1 MWEKR
6 KWACYNLE
14 GWFLRRKMGTQHA
27 AVVETFPV
35 WVSWAYILIPSPLQ
49 QKPEQMELYSH
60 DSYLNK
66 TTIM

>member
-1 MWEKR
+1 
-6 KWACYNLE
+6 
-14 GWFLRRKMGTQHA
+14 MGTQHA